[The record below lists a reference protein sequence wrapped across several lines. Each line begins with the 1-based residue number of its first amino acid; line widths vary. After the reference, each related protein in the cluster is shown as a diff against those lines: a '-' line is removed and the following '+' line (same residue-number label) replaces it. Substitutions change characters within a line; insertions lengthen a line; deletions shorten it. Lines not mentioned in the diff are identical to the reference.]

1 MNKLFCLLAIV
12 AVASLG
18 LPATAQNSSLTVRTS
33 TALPSVSLLG
43 LDGQHFLSTSVQ
55 PKGKVLVVVY
65 FSPTCS
71 HCIHFTEEL
80 TGRLKDFQKV
90 QFLYVSAYPITDI
103 KNFAAVR
110 GMLKMKN
117 FRLAND
123 PEFKLG
129 SFYDLKEIPG
139 IFVYGPNGK
148 LRRAFD
154 SKVKMD
160 ELVAATRH

>member
-1 MNKLFCLLAIV
+1 MKKLLILLTLMGAG
-12 AVASLG
+12 AATT
-18 LPATAQNSSLTVRTS
+18 PAAAQSSTLTVRS
-33 TALPSVSLLG
+33 VSSVPSVSLLG
-43 LDGQHFLSTSVQ
+43 LDGQKFSSAAVQ

-71 HCIHFTEEL
+71 HCIQFTEEL
-80 TGRLKDFQKV
+80 TGRLKDFQQV
-90 QFLYVSAYPITDI
+90 QFLYVSAYPVTDI

-117 FRLAND
+117 LRLAND

-129 SFYDLKEIPG
+129 SFYELKEIPG
-139 IFVYGPNGK
+139 IFVYGTNGK
-148 LRRAFD
+148 LRRSFD

-160 ELVAATRH
+160 ELVAATRN

>member
-1 MNKLFCLLAIV
+1 MKKLLSLLVILVV
-12 AVASLG
+12 AASG
-18 LPATAQNSSLTVRTS
+18 QPANAQSSTPTVRTF
-33 TALPSVSLLG
+33 TAVPSVSLLG
-43 LDGQHFLSTSVQ
+43 LDGQNFLSTSVQ

-80 TGRLKDFQKV
+80 TGRLKDFQQV
-90 QFLYVSAYPITDI
+90 QFLYVSAYPVTDI

-129 SFYDLKEIPG
+129 SFYELKEIPG

-148 LRRAFD
+148 LRRSFD

-160 ELVAATRH
+160 ELVASTRN